1 MAVGIEMW
9 FKEDVRNI
17 LLSINVSSAGAA
29 RMSDRAETVAYRCGY
44 QEALFSVALACG
56 IRPAEI
62 AVPSQAGRMH
72 GHYELPG
79 E

>member
-1 MAVGIEMW
+1 MGVEMW

-17 LLSINVSSAGAA
+17 LLSVNVSSAGAA
-29 RMSDRAETVAYRCGY
+29 RMSDEPQMAAYRCGY

-62 AVPSQAGRMH
+62 AVPSQAGRMY